1 MSEDVDQ
8 MQKTQKDDSKI
19 IRSDSKYQ
27 DGLLIRPIENG
38 TVIDHI
44 TAGEALNVLRILG
57 ITGSTA
63 ERISV
68 ATNVISKA
76 MDQKDVVKIENR
88 ELAQQEVDRIALIA
102 PRASINIV
110 RDRIVIGKREV
121 SDPEEL
127 VGVVK
132 CPNPCCITNANEP
145 VSTRFYVRQN
155 VLICSYCDW
164 HIEKNIHSYI
174 L

>member
-1 MSEDVDQ
+1 MNQEEIALQANQ
-8 MQKTQKDDSKI
+8 M
-19 IRSDSKYQ
+19 DSKYQ
-27 DGLLIRPIENG
+27 DGLVIRPIENG

-57 ITGSTA
+57 ITGSTV

-68 ATNVISKA
+68 ATNVTSKE
-76 MDQKDVVKIENR
+76 MGKKDIVKIEDR
-88 ELAQQEVDRIALIA
+88 ELAQQEVDRIALIS
-102 PRASINIV
+102 PQASINIV
-110 RDRIVIGKREV
+110 RSRAVIEKYVV
-121 SDPEEL
+121 SNPEEL

-132 CPNPCCITNANEP
+132 CPNPCCITNADEP

-164 HIEKNIHSYI
+164 HIEKNIRSYI

>member
-1 MSEDVDQ
+1 MN
-8 MQKTQKDDSKI
+8 QKETTPTANQL
-19 IRSDSKYQ
+19 DSKYQ

-44 TAGEALNVLRILG
+44 AAGEALNVLRILG
-57 ITGSTA
+57 ITGSTV

-68 ATNVISKA
+68 ATNVASKE
-76 MDQKDVVKIENR
+76 MGRKDLVKIEDR
-88 ELAQQEVDRIALIA
+88 ELAQQEVDRIALIS
-102 PRASINIV
+102 PQASINIV
-110 RDRIVIGKREV
+110 RNRVVIEKNV
-121 SDPEEL
+121 VCNPAEL

-132 CPNPCCITNANEP
+132 CPNPCCITNADEP

-164 HIEKNIHSYI
+164 HIEKNIRSYI